1 MFSID
6 DVLDLAVQIEENGE
20 KLLRKAQSKT
30 THPELNTIFRW
41 LADEEVEHAKSVS
54 SLKPTLGKT
63 VDVSELET
71 MGRDLLRDILGEE
84 SFSLKDVEL
93 SKIEGAEA
101 LILRMIEFENDTA
114 LFYEMIR
121 SVVSDPKTIIIIDEI
136 ISQEKQHARTL
147 EQFLGTVNDA
157 KEAG

>member
-30 THPELNTIFRW
+30 THPELNTIFKW
-41 LADEEVEHAKSVS
+41 LADEEVEHVKSFS
-54 SLKPTLGKT
+54 SLKPALRKT
-63 VDVSELET
+63 VDISELET
-71 MGRDLLRDILGEE
+71 MGRDLLRNILGEE

-93 SKIEGAEA
+93 SKIEGTET

-121 SVVSDPKTIIIIDEI
+121 SVVSDPKTIAIIDAI
-136 ISQEKQHARTL
+136 ISQEKQHAQTL
-147 EQFLGTVNDA
+147 EQFLRKANA
-157 KEAG
+157 AR